1 MSNIDIIRA
10 WKDEDYRNSLSE
22 EQKAQ
27 LPDNP
32 AGAIN
37 LTDEQMGTITGGG
50 MTSNLF
56 QFTCNPDCRILD
68 PSRTHFKDA
77 NC

>member
-10 WKDEDYRNSLSE
+10 WKDSEYRDSLTE

-32 AGAIN
+32 AGTIH

-50 MTSNLF
+50 MTSDLF
-56 QFTCNPDCRILD
+56 SFTCNPDCSFTDR
-68 PSRTHFKDA
+68 RTRTFKDTA
-77 NC
+77 C